1 MRIKRIIPA
10 VLAAMCISVS
20 ASAQKTFVK
29 AYNDTKM
36 SPWLYD
42 QYQQQ
47 QQQQQTAPGRG
58 GAPLRSQGQKKV
70 RKYVLAL
77 VESTDG
83 DATIRQKG
91 GVVLQDFWDGI
102 SAAFLPVDSLGVL
115 DRCEHIMRMEAN
127 EPGRIMND
135 TSAIITGV
143 DKAWAGQDAL
153 PQAFTGKGVY
163 AGIMDVGFDFT
174 HPAFRNDDGTSRI
187 KWFWDPAAPDGTPD
201 ELGMTYT
208 SPEMVLAA
216 RHTND
221 AALENHGTHCMA
233 TMAGNGLDGH
243 YVGMAPEA
251 DIIGSY
257 IPVGGLHAPDS
268 ESLEKRLA
276 DFVKK
281 HQSDY
286 EDFSDETIEVLSSD
300 VWNIFLLYHI
310 FKQADADG
318 KPCVMSWSFGGSMIF
333 HYININKRSLFSIL
347 LNSMLGPGHIVVASA
362 GNEGGVETYAKI
374 EAGQDKEQDI
384 YFNDQNGNL
393 NYWFMLRTI
402 VDTTDT
408 TGLRQS
414 ITFQGLTDTV
424 KIDLTELITDTVSP
438 YYYWI
443 TVPCQVD
450 SDLTENGQELD
461 YDTIWIYSELNS
473 FQGDTAAFFSI
484 VIFPQSYYDD
494 HSNKSGTMKGTLLFD
509 TPQDVELFYWDDIT
523 FSLDNH
529 SNSRGCHL
537 GTIAHPA
544 DIERVIAV
552 GAIQHRSTFI
562 TIEGD
567 TIDSAWLGSQEG
579 HLASFSSCGPTMDGR
594 IKPDVVAPGVNII
607 SALNSF
613 YPYYGNEIGYEA
625 EAFGRKY
632 SMFPMDGTS
641 MATPMVAGIIALW
654 LQAKPDLTP
663 EDILGVIER
672 TSHQPEPEFS
682 GTEKNNYYG
691 WGEIDAYA
699 GLLDILGLT
708 TSVPGLSQHQP
719 AGIMFRL
726 EGQTLYID
734 GIDTDTLITVY
745 DLNGR
750 PVVNTTTSDGKIE
763 LPALPQGVYAVQI
776 GKLGSTL
783 IRLQ

>member
-91 GVVLQDFWDGI
+91 GVVLQDFWDGV

-216 RHTND
+216 RHTTD
-221 AALENHGTHCMA
+221 AALEDHGTHCMA
-233 TMAGNGLDGH
+233 TMAGNGLDGR

-257 IPVGGLHAPDS
+257 TFIGGHHIPDVAS
-268 ESLEKRLA
+268 ANERLA
-276 DFVKK
+276 EYLKD
-281 HQSDY
+281 HLPDLQDLT
-286 EDFSDETIEVLSSD
+286 DSS
-300 VWNIFLLYHI
+300 FELLGTDTWHILPLYRI
-310 FKQADADG
+310 FKQADAEG
-318 KPCVMSWSFGGSMIF
+318 KPCVVSWSFGA
-333 HYININKRSLFSIL
+333 NLPFSDYSQDRMFLYRTIL
-347 LNSMLGPGHIVVASA
+347 NRMLGPGHIVVAAA
-362 GNEGGVETYAKI
+362 GNEGDFETYVKKEEGKI
-374 EAGQDKEQDI
+374 QEQDI
-384 YFNDQNGNL
+384 YYLEEDLDYHFEI
-393 NYWFMLRTI
+393 RTAI
-402 VDTTDT
+402 DTLDFTLSFTFEDGVDTVTFDMNEMVDSLIYYDYVSIQKNTNSDESSNEQDLQIDT
-408 TGLRQS
+408 NLIKVVVGRIFDDKPIFYAQ
-414 ITFQGLTDTV
+414 ITFPESYADT
-424 KIDLTELITDTVSP
+424 
-438 YYYWI
+438 
-443 TVPCQVD
+443 
-450 SDLTENGQELD
+450 
-461 YDTIWIYSELNS
+461 
-473 FQGDTAAFFSI
+473 
-484 VIFPQSYYDD
+484 
-494 HSNKSGTMKGTLLFD
+494 HSNKTGTILINTLKE
-509 TPQDVELFYWDDIT
+509 VELCGVPYSLT
-523 FSLDNH
+523 FSPDNYF
-529 SNSRGCHL
+529 NSRGCHL
-537 GTIAHPA
+537 STIDYPA
-544 DIERVIAV
+544 NLERLIAV
-552 GAIQHRSTFI
+552 GAMHHRSSFT
-562 TIEGD
+562 TVSGD
-567 TIDSAWLGSQEG
+567 TISSMWGSQEG
-579 HLASFSSCGPTMDGR
+579 HLVSFSGCGPTLDGGL

-613 YPYYGNEIGYEA
+613 YPYYGHNIVYET

-691 WGEIDAYA
+691 YGEIDAYA

-745 DLNGR
+745 DLNGH

>member
-1 MRIKRIIPA
+1 
-10 VLAAMCISVS
+10 
-20 ASAQKTFVK
+20 
-29 AYNDTKM
+29 M
-36 SPWLYD
+36 SSWLYD

-47 QQQQQTAPGRG
+47 QQQTAPESN
-58 GAPLRSQGQKKV
+58 GALQRSKEQKKV

-77 VESTDG
+77 VESTDR

-102 SAAFLPVDSLGVL
+102 SAAFLPLDSLGVL
-115 DRCEHIMRMEAN
+115 DCCEHILCMEAN

-143 DKAWAGQDAL
+143 DKAWAGQGAL

-187 KWFWDPAAPDGTPD
+187 KWFWDPAVPGGDPDD
-201 ELGMTYT
+201 LGMTYT

-216 RHTND
+216 SHTAD
-221 AALENHGTHCMA
+221 AELEDHGTHCMA
-233 TMAGNGLDGH
+233 TMAGNGLDGR

-257 IPVGGLHAPDS
+257 LPVGGYHIPDY
-268 ESLEKRLA
+268 ESLGKHLA
-276 DFVKK
+276 DFLKK
-281 HQSDY
+281 YQSDY
-286 EDFSDETIEVLSSD
+286 EDFTDETIELLGSD
-300 VWNIFLLYHI
+300 TWQVILLYRI
-310 FKQADADG
+310 FKQADTEG
-318 KPCVMSWSFGGSMIF
+318 KPCVMSWSFGDLTGF
-333 HYININKRSLFSIL
+333 LYDTKEHRLYNTLINN
-347 LNSMLGPGHIVVASA
+347 MLGPGHILVAAA
-362 GNEGGVETYAKI
+362 GNDGGNELYVRI
-374 EAGQDKEQDI
+374 ESDEQEE
-384 YFNDQNGNL
+384 
-393 NYWFMLRTI
+393 NYILFLTQGDLDYTIQCRSI
-402 VDTTDT
+402 VDTTRFNMSFTFYDIN
-408 TGLRQS
+408 L
-414 ITFQGLTDTV
+414 ITTDTV
-424 KIDLTELITDTVSP
+424 TFDMNELSIDSLEKNLSRMIV
-438 YYYWI
+438 I
-443 TVPCQVD
+443 PCPAD
-450 SDLTENGQELD
+450 SDLSSEQEPVP
-461 YDTIWIYSELNS
+461 DTIFVTARIENNI
-473 FQGDTAAFFSI
+473 GDTVVFKFEVS
-484 VIFPQSYYDD
+484 FPQSYYDSFK
-494 HSNKSGTMKGTLLFD
+494 HYSNMLGIAFIDAPKKE
-509 TPQDVELFYWDDIT
+509 VELFGLNGVQFNYGDCST
-523 FSLDNH
+523 
-529 SNSRGCHL
+529 SRGCYL
-537 GTIAHPA
+537 RTIIYPA
-544 DIERVIAV
+544 DMERVIAV
-552 GAIQHRSTFI
+552 GAMHHRSTFI
-562 TIEGD
+562 NLQGD
-567 TIDSAWLGSQEG
+567 TIGTDLASQEG

-594 IKPDVVAPGVNII
+594 IKPDVVAPGVNIL

-613 YPYYGNEIGYEA
+613 YPYDGDDIVYEA

-691 WGEIDAYA
+691 YGEIDAYA

-708 TSVPGLSQHQP
+708 TSVPGLSLHQP
-719 AGIMFRL
+719 AGITFHL

-745 DLNGR
+745 DLSGR
-750 PVVNTTTSDGKIE
+750 PVLSTTTSDGIIE

>member
-1 MRIKRIIPA
+1 MGVKKYIMA
-10 VLAAMCISVS
+10 VLAAMCFSLS

-29 AYNDTKM
+29 AYNGTKM

-47 QQQQQTAPGRG
+47 QQPQTAPRRG
-58 GAPLRSQGQKKV
+58 GAPLRSQEKPV

-83 DATIRQKG
+83 DTTIRQKG
-91 GVVLQDFWDGI
+91 GVVVQDFWDGI

-115 DRCEHIMRMEAN
+115 DRCEHILCMEAN
-127 EPGRIMND
+127 EPFRIMND

-143 DKAWAGQDAL
+143 DKVWAGQGAL

-187 KWFWDPAAPDGTPD
+187 KWFWDPAAPDGDPD
-201 ELGMTYT
+201 DLGMIYK

-216 RHTND
+216 RHTAD
-221 AALENHGTHCMA
+221 AELEEHGTHCMG
-233 TMAGNGLDGH
+233 TMAGNGLDGR

-257 IPVGGLHAPDS
+257 IPIGGFHMPDY
-268 ESLEKRLA
+268 ESLNKRLA
-276 DFVKK
+276 DFLKK
-281 HQSDY
+281 YQSYY
-286 EDFSDETIEVLSSD
+286 EDFSDEIIEILNSD
-300 VWNIFLLYHI
+300 TWPVILLYRI

-318 KPCVMSWSFGGSMIF
+318 KPCVMSWSFGGRTGFLYDTREQRI
-333 HYININKRSLFSIL
+333 YKTLINN
-347 LNSMLGPGHIVVASA
+347 MLGPGHILVAAA
-362 GNEGGVETYAKI
+362 GNEGDEELYVRI
-374 EAGQDKEQDI
+374 ESDEQEEHNI
-384 YFNDQNGNL
+384 LFWTQGNL
-393 NYWFMLRTI
+393 NYTIQCRSI
-402 VDTTDT
+402 VDTTRFNMSFTFYDT
-408 TGLRQS
+408 
-414 ITFQGLTDTV
+414 TDTV
-424 KIDLTELITDTVSP
+424 TFDMNELSIDSLEKSLSRMIVLPCPAYSDSSSEQEPVPDTIFVKAGIEYNIGDTVIFKFEVS
-438 YYYWI
+438 
-443 TVPCQVD
+443 
-450 SDLTENGQELD
+450 
-461 YDTIWIYSELNS
+461 
-473 FQGDTAAFFSI
+473 
-484 VIFPQSYYDD
+484 FPQSYYDSYKRYGYMLGKAFID
-494 HSNKSGTMKGTLLFD
+494 A
-509 TPQDVELFYWDDIT
+509 PQKEVELFALNRVQFNIGNST
-523 FSLDNH
+523 T
-529 SNSRGCHL
+529 SRGCYL
-537 GTIAHPA
+537 GTIHYPA

-552 GAIQHRSTFI
+552 GAMHHRSTFI
-562 TIEGD
+562 NLQGD
-567 TIDSAWLGSQEG
+567 TIGTNWTSQEG

-594 IKPDVVAPGVNII
+594 IKPDVVAPGVNIL

-613 YPYYGNEIGYEA
+613 YPYDGNEITYETQ
-625 EAFGRKY
+625 AFGRKY
-632 SMFPMDGTS
+632 SIFPKDGTS

-663 EDILGVIER
+663 EDILGVMER

-682 GTEKNNYYG
+682 GYEKNNYYG
-691 WGEIDAYA
+691 YGEIDAYA

-708 TSVPGLSQHQP
+708 TSVPGLSLHQP
-719 AGIMFRL
+719 AGITFHL

-745 DLNGR
+745 DLSGR
-750 PVVNTTTSDGKIE
+750 PVLSTTAIDGKIE

-783 IRLQ
+783 IRL

>member
-1 MRIKRIIPA
+1 MRFNKTIFTGMIM
-10 VLAAMCISVS
+10 MCTMSVTV
-20 ASAQKTFVK
+20 SAQKTVLNSNK
-29 AYNDTKM
+29 DTKM
-36 SPWLYD
+36 SSWLYD

-47 QQQQQTAPGRG
+47 QETALRNN
-58 GAPLRSQGQKKV
+58 GARHRSQERPV

-91 GVVLQDFWDGI
+91 GMVLQDFWDGI

-127 EPGRIMND
+127 EPARIMND

-143 DKAWAGQDAL
+143 DKAWAGQGAL

-163 AGIMDVGFDFT
+163 AGVMDLGFDFT

-187 KWFWDPAAPDGTPD
+187 RWFWDPAAPDSD
-201 ELGMTYT
+201 SDNIGMIYT

-216 RHTND
+216 CHTTD
-221 AALENHGTHCMA
+221 AELEEHGTHVMG

-257 IPVGGLHAPDS
+257 MPFIGGKLPVYVDLQ
-268 ESLEKRLA
+268 ERLA
-276 DFVKK
+276 EYLINHIPDLEGFT
-281 HQSDY
+281 
-286 EDFSDETIEVLSSD
+286 DETIDVLGSNT
-300 VWNIFLLYHI
+300 WEFILLYHI
-310 FKQADADG
+310 FKQADAEG
-318 KPCVMSWSFGGSMIF
+318 KPCVVNWSFGGPGVLYSSD
-333 HYININKRSLFSIL
+333 INLTSLFRTL
-347 LNSMLGPGHIVVASA
+347 LNRMLGPGHIVVAAA
-362 GNEGGVETYAKI
+362 GNDGGSELYVRI
-374 EAGQDKEQDI
+374 ESDEQEEHDLLFWI
-384 YFNDQNGNL
+384 LGDLDYI
-393 NYWFMLRTI
+393 FMGRSI
-402 VDTTDT
+402 VDTTRFNISFTFYDT
-408 TGLRQS
+408 S
-414 ITFQGLTDTV
+414 DTV
-424 KIDLTELITDTVSP
+424 TFDMNELSIDSLEKNLSGMIVL
-438 YYYWI
+438 
-443 TVPCQVD
+443 PCQAD
-450 SDLTENGQELD
+450 SDLSSGQEPVP
-461 YDTIWIYSELNS
+461 DTIFVTAKIEKNI
-473 FQGDTAAFFSI
+473 GDSVVYYFTVS
-484 VIFPQSYYDD
+484 FPQSYYD
-494 HSNKSGTMKGTLLFD
+494 SNKRYGNMIGKIIID
-509 TPQDVELFYWDDIT
+509 APKKEVELFGLNGVQFNYGSAST
-523 FSLDNH
+523 
-529 SNSRGCHL
+529 SRGCYL
-537 GTIAHPA
+537 RTIAHPA
-544 DIERVIAV
+544 HMERIIAV
-552 GAIQHRSTFI
+552 GAMHHRSTFI
-562 TIEGD
+562 SLQGD
-567 TIDSAWLGSQEG
+567 TIDTWVGSQEG
-579 HLASFSSCGPTMDGR
+579 HLASFSSCGPTMDGH

-613 YPYYGNEIGYEA
+613 YPYDGDKIAYET

-663 EDILGVIER
+663 EDIFGVIER

-699 GLLDILGLT
+699 GLLDILGLP

-719 AGIMFRL
+719 AGMTFRL
-726 EGQTLYID
+726 DGKTLYID
-734 GIDTDTLITVY
+734 GIKPDTDVTVY
-745 DLNGR
+745 DLSGR
-750 PVVNTTTSDGKIE
+750 PVLSTTTSDGIIE

>member
-42 QYQQQ
+42 QYQQQQ

-163 AGIMDVGFDFT
+163 AGIMDIGFDFT

-216 RHTND
+216 RHTTD

-257 IPVGGLHAPDS
+257 TFIGGHHIPHVAS
-268 ESLEKRLA
+268 ANERLA
-276 DFVKK
+276 EYLKDHLPDLQDFT
-281 HQSDY
+281 D
-286 EDFSDETIEVLSSD
+286 SS
-300 VWNIFLLYHI
+300 FELLGTDTWHILPLYRI
-310 FKQADADG
+310 FKQADAEG
-318 KPCVMSWSFGGSMIF
+318 KPCVVSWSFGA
-333 HYININKRSLFSIL
+333 NLLFSNYSQDWMFLYRTIL
-347 LNSMLGPGHIVVASA
+347 NRMLGPGHIVVAAA
-362 GNEGGVETYAKI
+362 GNEGDFETYVKKEEGKI
-374 EAGQDKEQDI
+374 QEQDI
-384 YFNDQNGNL
+384 YYLEEDLDYYFEI
-393 NYWFMLRTI
+393 RTAI
-402 VDTTDT
+402 DTLDFTLSFTFEDGVDTVTFDMNEMVDSLIYYNYVSIQKNTNSDESSNEQDLQIDT
-408 TGLRQS
+408 NLIKVVVRRIFDDKPIFYAQ
-414 ITFQGLTDTV
+414 ITFPESYADT
-424 KIDLTELITDTVSP
+424 
-438 YYYWI
+438 
-443 TVPCQVD
+443 
-450 SDLTENGQELD
+450 
-461 YDTIWIYSELNS
+461 
-473 FQGDTAAFFSI
+473 
-484 VIFPQSYYDD
+484 
-494 HSNKSGTMKGTLLFD
+494 HSNKTGTILINTLKE
-509 TPQDVELFYWDDIT
+509 VELCGVPYSLT
-523 FSLDNH
+523 FSPDNYF
-529 SNSRGCHL
+529 NSRGCHL
-537 GTIAHPA
+537 STIDYPA
-544 DIERVIAV
+544 NLERLIAV
-552 GAIQHRSTFI
+552 GAMHHRSSFT
-562 TIEGD
+562 TVSGD
-567 TIDSAWLGSQEG
+567 TISSMWGSQEG
-579 HLASFSSCGPTMDGR
+579 HLVSFSGCGPTLDGGL

-613 YPYYGNEIGYEA
+613 YPYYGHNIVYET

-672 TSHQPEPEFS
+672 TSHQPEPELS

-691 WGEIDAYA
+691 YGEIDAYA

>member
-102 SAAFLPVDSLGVL
+102 SAAFLPIDSLGAL
-115 DRCEHIMRMEAN
+115 DRCEHILCMEAN
-127 EPGRIMND
+127 EPCRIMND

-143 DKAWAGQDAL
+143 DKVWAGQGAL

-163 AGIMDVGFDFT
+163 AGVMDIGFDFT

-216 RHTND
+216 RHTTD
-221 AALENHGTHCMA
+221 AALEDHGTHCMA

-257 IPVGGLHAPDS
+257 TFIGGHHIPDDAS
-268 ESLEKRLA
+268 ANERLA
-276 DFVKK
+276 EYLKDHLPDLQDFTDSSFELVGTDTW
-281 HQSDY
+281 H
-286 EDFSDETIEVLSSD
+286 ILS
-300 VWNIFLLYHI
+300 LYRI

-318 KPCVMSWSFGGSMIF
+318 KPCVVNWSFGGVRGFLYAIQGQ
-333 HYININKRSLFSIL
+333 RLFNTLID
-347 LNSMLGPGHIVVASA
+347 NMLGPGRILVTAA
-362 GNEGGVETYAKI
+362 GNEGGNEIYVKT
-374 EAGQDKEQDI
+374 GQDKQDEQDI
-384 YFNDQNGNL
+384 VFLIQGKL
-393 NYWFMLRTI
+393 NYTIFGRSI
-402 VDTTDT
+402 VDTTRFNMSFTFYDT
-408 TGLRQS
+408 
-414 ITFQGLTDTV
+414 TDTV
-424 KIDLTELITDTVSP
+424 TFDMNELSIDSLGKSLFHMIVL
-438 YYYWI
+438 
-443 TVPCQVD
+443 PCPAD
-450 SDLTENGQELD
+450 SDLSSEQEPVP
-461 YDTIWIYSELNS
+461 DTIFVKAQNIYYI
-473 FQGDTAAFFSI
+473 GDT
-484 VIFPQSYYDD
+484 VISLFEVSFPQSYYD
-494 HSNKSGTMKGTLLFD
+494 SYKRQGYMLGTVFIEA
-509 TPQDVELFYWDDIT
+509 PQKEVELFGLNGVQ
-523 FSLDNH
+523 FNKDNALT
-529 SNSRGCHL
+529 SRGCHL
-537 GTIAHPA
+537 GTISSNA
-544 DIERVIAV
+544 DIERIIAV
-552 GAIQHRSTFI
+552 GAMHHRTTF
-562 TIEGD
+562 TNLEGD
-567 TIDSAWLGSQEG
+567 TIDLAWLGSQEG

-594 IKPDVVAPGVNII
+594 IKPDVVAPGVNIL

-613 YPYYGNEIGYEA
+613 YPYDGNQIAYET
-625 EAFGRKY
+625 EAFDRNY
-632 SMFPMDGTS
+632 RIYAQNGTS
-641 MATPMVAGIIALW
+641 MATPIVAGIIALW

-691 WGEIDAYA
+691 YGEIDAYA